1 MQLSPKPPFKKH
13 YDDLYVIL
21 KNKAT
26 NENTVNEAVT
36 NSLYSDTLVQRL
48 LKQLLS
54 TTPLWNGFLLGDL
67 QRHGTSNVYKLYGQY
82 RAANP
87 INMASQKENLFP
99 MERLNGAMEKRMS
112 VLYNNQLERKK
123 LCRVDDFVI
132 LVFDDLLGM
141 NRMFGD
147 SILSRTSKSVRNK
160 KVIKEE
166 WNKQRIT
173 KKEKPSYQ
181 IGSGKSETIKILKS
195 TQRKN
200 EIKMHLEK
208 ATLMKMKLMPRKH
221 ESRKMRAYSK

>member
-1 MQLSPKPPFKKH
+1 
-13 YDDLYVIL
+13 
-21 KNKAT
+21 
-26 NENTVNEAVT
+26 
-36 NSLYSDTLVQRL
+36 
-48 LKQLLS
+48 
-54 TTPLWNGFLLGDL
+54 
-67 QRHGTSNVYKLYGQY
+67 
-82 RAANP
+82 
-87 INMASQKENLFP
+87 
-99 MERLNGAMEKRMS
+99 
-112 VLYNNQLERKK
+112 
-123 LCRVDDFVI
+123 
-132 LVFDDLLGM
+132 
-141 NRMFGD
+141 MFGD